1 MKLHLS
7 QTAGIHLISAYG
19 EGFVE
24 VGHRRLA
31 GSVVLLPDHIHDWQV
46 AGFDDLKPEHLSALL
61 EYRPELVLL
70 GTGSRLRLPSPA
82 LYAGLLAERIGL
94 EAMDL
99 GAACRT
105 YNLLAGEGRRVAAAL
120 IV

>member
-7 QTAGIHLISAYG
+7 EAAGIHLITAHG

-24 VGHRRLA
+24 VNHKRLV
-31 GSVVLLPDHIHDWQV
+31 GSVVLLPDQIHDWQV
-46 AGFDDLKPEHLSALL
+46 ADFDDLKPEHLSALL

-70 GTGSRLRLPSPA
+70 GTGRRLRMPSPT
-82 LYAGLLAERIGL
+82 LYAGLLAQHIGV

-105 YNLLAGEGRRVAAAL
+105 YNFLAGEGRRVAAAL
-120 IV
+120 II